1 MHGEL
6 EAIAASIRTSFVI
19 MLLQHSTIELC
30 DNATKNQER
39 PSRSESGV
47 SVLVSNTQNKTG
59 RRNERGS
66 SDKSSW
72 DEVRNS
78 TGIIGALGTLV
89 RMVSSQTAVCLFFS
103 LVHHSGR
110 PFFVWSP
117 SSTEKEPGNTH
128 THTLISRSKTP
139 KTGYYQNA
147 WRDDTK

>member
-89 RMVSSQTAVCLFFS
+89 RMVSSQTAVCLFF
-103 LVHHSGR
+103 
-110 PFFVWSP
+110 PP
-117 SSTEKEPGNTH
+117 SSTTVVVRSSCGRHPPQKKNQATRTH
-128 THTLISRSKTP
+128 TP
-139 KTGYYQNA
+139 
-147 WRDDTK
+147 